1 MSDLRSLLDSEPG
14 PRLAFLPSPNP
25 DSLAETL
32 VAFANGEGGSVVLGI
47 DPDIGQADR
56 LVGDEAEGVL
66 RSALALCRPPMR
78 TEWQQEETQNGAV
91 IMLRVDRSSELHV
104 LSDGRALVRR
114 GSENRPLSPSE
125 LEMLVGNRAM
135 GEFETEE
142 VPGSTREDL
151 DEDVIDEYLEKRQQ
165 RNPRGT
171 LLPKN
176 RLLQQIGAIGAG
188 GTPTVS
194 GMLLFGKEPQL
205 FLPHG
210 RAVFVKFD
218 DGPAAFR
225 TEERARLSQATGSE
239 ASVYLESDPRSFGY
253 GRREEITGPLAR
265 IVERGWRVI
274 WEEMGKKAVV
284 KGLQRED
291 QTEYPPFAVREAL
304 VNAVC
309 HRDYRLRGS
318 SVEIHMRPDSLEII
332 SPGGLPAYITVENIV
347 EEHYSRNPRLVNGL
361 YQWGYIEELGLG
373 VDRMIEDM
381 LAAGHPPPLFDAK
394 SHRFSVTLQN
404 RKDLEK
410 IIPEWEQHMNE
421 RQLKAM
427 QFVQSN
433 GSISNGDYR
442 QLCSHV
448 GAETLRLDLVD
459 LVNKKLLLKIG
470 DKRGT
475 RYILR

>member
-1 MSDLRSLLDSEPG
+1 MSDLRSLVQREPG
-14 PRLAFLPSPNP
+14 PRHAFLPRLNP

-32 VAFANGEGGSVVLGI
+32 VAFANGEGGTVILGV
-47 DPDIGQADR
+47 DSNGGQGDH
-56 LVGDEAEGVL
+56 LVGDEVEGAL
-66 RSALALCRPPMR
+66 RAALALCRPPMR
-78 TEWQQEETQNGAV
+78 TEWQEEETQNGPV
-91 IMLRVDRSSELHV
+91 VMLRVDRSSELHI

-125 LEMLVGNRAM
+125 LELLVGNRSM
-135 GEFETEE
+135 GEFETDV
-142 VPGSTREDL
+142 VPGSAREDL
-151 DEDVIDEYLEKRQQ
+151 DEDVIDEYLERRQQ

-176 RLLQQIGAIGAG
+176 RLLQQIGATDSEGM
-188 GTPTVS
+188 PTVS

-205 FLPHG
+205 FLPHS

-218 DGPAAFR
+218 DSPAAFR
-225 TEERARLSQATGSE
+225 TDERTRLSKSAGVE
-239 ASVYLESDPRSFGY
+239 AAHYLESEAGSFGY

-332 SPGGLPAYITVENIV
+332 SPGGLPAYITIDNIV

-381 LAAGHPPPLFDAK
+381 VAAGHPPPLFDAK

-427 QFVQSN
+427 QYVQAN
-433 GSISNGDYR
+433 GSISNRDYR
-442 QLCSHV
+442 QLCTHV

>member
-1 MSDLRSLLDSEPG
+1 MSDLPSLLRQGPG
-14 PRLAFLPSPNP
+14 SRLAFLPSPNP
-25 DSLAETL
+25 NSLAETL
-32 VAFANGEGGSVVLGI
+32 VAFANGEGGTVVLGV
-47 DPDIGQADR
+47 DPSGEVSSR
-56 LVGDEAEGVL
+56 LVDEEAEGSL
-66 RSALALCRPPMR
+66 RAALAQCRPPMR
-78 TEWQQEETQNGAV
+78 TEWQQEETQNGP
-91 IMLRVDRSSELHV
+91 IILLRVERSSELHI
-104 LSDGRALVRR
+104 LSDGRALVRHR
-114 GSENRPLSPSE
+114 RENRPLGPAE
-125 LEMLVGNRAM
+125 LQMLVANRSM

-142 VPGSTREDL
+142 VSGSTREEL

-176 RLLQQIGAIGAG
+176 TLLQQIGAITDNGA
-188 GTPTVS
+188 PTIS

-205 FLPHG
+205 FLPHS

-218 DGPAAFR
+218 DRQSGFSPG
-225 TEERARLSQATGSE
+225 ERAARAAADRSE
-239 ASVYLESDPRSFGY
+239 EILPLGGAAGSFGY

-274 WEEMGKKAVV
+274 WEEMDKKAVV
-284 KGLQRED
+284 TGLQRED

-318 SVEIHMRPDSLEII
+318 SVEIHMHADHLEII
-332 SPGGLPAYITVENIV
+332 SPGGLPAYITIDNIV

-381 LAAGHPPPLFDAK
+381 VAAGHPPPLFDAR

-404 RKDLEK
+404 RRDLEK

-427 QFVQSN
+427 QYVQAH
-433 GSISNGDYR
+433 GSITNRDYR
-442 QLCSHV
+442 QLCTHV